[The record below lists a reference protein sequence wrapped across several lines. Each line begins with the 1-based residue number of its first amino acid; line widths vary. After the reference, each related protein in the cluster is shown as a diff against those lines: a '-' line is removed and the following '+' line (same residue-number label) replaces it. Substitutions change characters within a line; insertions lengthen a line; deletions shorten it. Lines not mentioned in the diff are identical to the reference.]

1 MNELVQRLQELKD
14 NETLETIIEMLHG
27 DPDEFAAFFSSPV
40 LVETQTIYPINSYG
54 TAMAPFYSTL
64 ALWVG
69 CVVLAA
75 VIKVEADPKR
85 LKLRRVTDA
94 QLYWG
99 RFMTYWFFGQIQ
111 SAVIVWG
118 DLHILGCQ
126 CLHPG
131 LLYFAG
137 SVTSFV
143 FVCLIYS
150 LVLVIGD
157 VGKAVVVVVMIVQIA
172 GSSGSYPIEI
182 LPEIFTKIYVFF
194 PYPYAINAMR
204 ETICGLYRYDYWKY
218 LGQLLI
224 FGAVG
229 LFIGLVL
236 RRPLHGVNEFVEE
249 EMHESGVL

>member
-1 MNELVQRLQELKD
+1 MPVCCTKRVAEAISFRS
-14 NETLETIIEMLHG
+14 
-27 DPDEFAAFFSSPV
+27 FFV
-40 LVETQTIYPINSYG
+40 
-54 TAMAPFYSTL
+54 
-64 ALWVG
+64 
-69 CVVLAA
+69 
-75 VIKVEADPKR
+75 
-85 LKLRRVTDA
+85 
-94 QLYWG
+94 
-99 RFMTYWFFGQIQ
+99 QIQ

-131 LLYFAG
+131 LFYFAG

-182 LPEIFTKIYVFF
+182 LPEIFSKIYVFF

-204 ETICGLYRYDYWKY
+204 ETICGLYQYDYWKY
-218 LGQLLI
+218 LGQLMV
-224 FGAVG
+224 FGLLG
-229 LFIGLVL
+229 LFIGLCL

>member
-1 MNELVQRLQELKD
+1 L
-14 NETLETIIEMLHG
+14 
-27 DPDEFAAFFSSPV
+27 
-40 LVETQTIYPINSYG
+40 ETQTIYPINSYG

-85 LKLRRVTDA
+85 LKLRHVTDT

-99 RFMTYWFFGQIQ
+99 RFLTYWFFGQIQ

-118 DLHILGCQ
+118 DLNILGCQ